1 VAKPHKYAGRSI
13 EVASALPA
21 DKLASLC
28 KEAAD
33 QSKLRLDSAQPGELV
48 FSIRAAL
55 FPERRLMSIAVR
67 LSTDGDKQVMRTHIT
82 NYRTTQR
89 RTYVLFVIPV
99 PTEPK
104 QLVGIKTYEKF
115 LHRFG
120 ELVLHIDPEADISFS
135 A

>member
-1 VAKPHKYAGRSI
+1 VATPHKYAGRSI
-13 EVASALPA
+13 EVASVLSA
-21 DKLASLC
+21 DRLASLC

-33 QSKLRLDSAQPGELV
+33 QQKLKLDAAQPGELT

-67 LSTDGDKQVMRTHIT
+67 LSTDGDKQVIRTRIT
-82 NYRTTQR
+82 NYRTMQSK
-89 RTYVLFVIPV
+89 TYLLFVIPV
-99 PTEPK
+99 PTGPK
-104 QLVGIKTYEKF
+104 KLVGIKSYEKF

-120 ELVLHIDPEADISFS
+120 ELVLHSDPEADISFS